1 LISDS
6 SAILA
11 IAFLEPGAVRLVNAL
26 VSAPYRA
33 MAAVNW
39 FETLIVA
46 ESRYGAQGADK
57 TLLLLHQLEVEA
69 IPFDVQHIFEAQRAW
84 RRYGKGRHPAALNM
98 SDCAAYAAARIADD
112 SLLFTGEGFSRTD
125 IRRVEW

>member
-1 LISDS
+1 LIIDS

-11 IAFLEPGAVRLVNAL
+11 IAFLELDAARLVNAL
-26 VSAPYRA
+26 VSAPHRG
-33 MAAVNW
+33 MSAVNW
-39 FETLIVA
+39 FETLMVA

-69 IPFDVQHIFEAQRAW
+69 IPFDAQHIFEAHRAW
-84 RRYGKGRHPAALNM
+84 RRYGKGHHPAGLNM

-112 SLLFTGEGFSRTD
+112 LLLFTGEDFSRTD
-125 IRRVEW
+125 IQRVEW